1 MQISDLVR
9 QYNSAVSNGEPMTGK
24 MGVEKLVSALSELSQ
39 GNIFEGTINSVKGNV
54 VSLGLSN
61 GQQITARLDG
71 KVSLTEGQSMF
82 FQVKSNDGNYVQI
95 RPFMLDGAGANL
107 TLLDAL
113 KSANLP
119 TDTANLSMVNQMM
132 QQQMPIDKASLN
144 QMYHLMQANPQVNA
158 STIVQMVKLGIEITP
173 GNAAQFENYMSD
185 RQAITAAMDDFINEL
200 PEIMSDDDLSMYRLA
215 SQGRQI
221 INIVTDGL
229 KENTATAPG
238 NVLGEASN
246 EISGMAVNEATNEI
260 ANGSTEVAS
269 NEISG
274 VAVNEPADETAEAA
288 SNGTVNENT
297 GEVLNEAAGGDANE
311 PINGMRDI
319 IQTEETA
326 ENVLVPQK
334 PTENIAENSLGS
346 VMTDEQLKEL
356 NEQIKSLL
364 PDKAGNEISLY
375 SKDDSIVGT
384 LNDIKELLKNTAA
397 DKQTLLKLFS
407 GSGFKAMIKNALT
420 RQWMI
425 TPEQLKE
432 SDKQLTDK
440 IGRLYEKV
448 SEQLD
453 KMQEIIKSSGVVKE
467 NVSALAENIRGN
479 IEFMNQVNNVY
490 TYVQIPMKM
499 NGHSASGQLYVYTN
513 KKNIT
518 DPDKELS
525 AFLHLDMDNLGAT
538 DVSIKML
545 KKEVSTNFYMDNDE
559 SYILIERF
567 LPKLEEKLR
576 NKGYSCKLSVVNEK
590 HHVNF
595 VDDFL
600 KKDLPPAG
608 QLHRYSFDMRA

>member
-144 QMYHLMQANPQVNA
+144 QMYHLLQANPQVNA

-200 PEIMSDDDLSMYRLA
+200 PDIMSDDDLSMYRLA

-274 VAVNEPADETAEAA
+274 VAVKEPADETAEAA

-499 NGHSASGQLYVYTN
+499 NGHNASGQLYVYTN

>member
-144 QMYHLMQANPQVNA
+144 QMYHLLQANPQVNA

-200 PEIMSDDDLSMYRLA
+200 PEIMSDGDLSMYRLA

-229 KENTATAPG
+229 KENIDTAPG

-246 EISGMAVNEATNEI
+246 EISGMAVNEATNGNI
-260 ANGSTEVAS
+260 EVAS

-288 SNGTVNENT
+288 SNGTVNEST
-297 GEVLNEAAGGDANE
+297 GVVLNEAAGGDANE

-319 IQTEETA
+319 VQTEETA

-356 NEQIKSLL
+356 NEQLKSLL

-375 SKDDSIVGT
+375 AKDDSIVGT

-499 NGHSASGQLYVYTN
+499 NGHNASGQLYVYTN

>member
-1 MQISDLVR
+1 M
-9 QYNSAVSNGEPMTGK
+9 
-24 MGVEKLVSALSELSQ
+24 
-39 GNIFEGTINSVKGNV
+39 KGNV

-144 QMYHLMQANPQVNA
+144 QMYHLLQANPQVNA

-200 PEIMSDDDLSMYRLA
+200 PEIMSDGDLSMYRLA

-229 KENTATAPG
+229 KENIDTAPG

-246 EISGMAVNEATNEI
+246 EISGMAVNEATNGNI
-260 ANGSTEVAS
+260 EVAS

-297 GEVLNEAAGGDANE
+297 GVVLNEAAGGDANE

-319 IQTEETA
+319 VQTEETA

-356 NEQIKSLL
+356 NEQLKSLL

-375 SKDDSIVGT
+375 AKDDSIVGT

-499 NGHSASGQLYVYTN
+499 NGHNASGQLYVYTN

>member
-144 QMYHLMQANPQVNA
+144 QMYHLLQANPQVNA

-200 PEIMSDDDLSMYRLA
+200 PEIMSDGDLSMYRLA

-229 KENTATAPG
+229 KENIDTAPDKIFG
-238 NVLGEASN
+238 VASN
-246 EISGMAVNEATNEI
+246 EISGMAVNEA
-260 ANGSTEVAS
+260 ANGNIGVAS

-274 VAVNEPADETAEAA
+274 VAVNEPADENAEAA
-288 SNGTVNENT
+288 SNGTINENT
-297 GEVLNEAAGGDANE
+297 GVVLNEAAGGDANE

-356 NEQIKSLL
+356 NEQLKSLL

-448 SEQLD
+448 PEQLD

-499 NGHSASGQLYVYTN
+499 NGHNASGQLYVYTN

>member
-144 QMYHLMQANPQVNA
+144 QMYHLLQANPQVNA

-229 KENTATAPG
+229 KENTDMAPG

-246 EISGMAVNEATNEI
+246 EISGMAVNEAANEI

-274 VAVNEPADETAEAA
+274 VAVNEAADETAEAA

-297 GEVLNEAAGGDANE
+297 GVVLNEAAGGDANE

-326 ENVLVPQK
+326 ENVLMPQE

-356 NEQIKSLL
+356 NEQLKSLL

-432 SDKQLTDK
+432 NDKQLTDK

>member
-95 RPFMLDGAGANL
+95 RPFMVDGAGANL

-144 QMYHLMQANPQVNA
+144 QMYHLLQANPHVNA

-185 RQAITAAMDDFINEL
+185 RQAITAAMDEFINEL
-200 PEIMSDDDLSMYRLA
+200 PEIMSDGDLSMYRLA

-229 KENTATAPG
+229 KENIDTAPG

-246 EISGMAVNEATNEI
+246 EISGTAVNATANEI
-260 ANGSTEVAS
+260 ANESANGSTEVAS

-274 VAVNEPADETAEAA
+274 VAVNEPADETAE
-288 SNGTVNENT
+288 
-297 GEVLNEAAGGDANE
+297 
-311 PINGMRDI
+311 
-319 IQTEETA
+319 
-326 ENVLVPQK
+326 NVLLPQK

-346 VMTDEQLKEL
+346 VMTDEQLTEL
-356 NEQIKSLL
+356 NEQLKSLL

-384 LNDIKELLKNTAA
+384 LNDIKELLKNTTA

-440 IGRLYEKV
+440 IGCLYEKV

-453 KMQEIIKSSGVVKE
+453 KMQEIIKSSGAVKE

-499 NGHSASGQLYVYTN
+499 NGHNASGQLYVYTN

-538 DVSIKML
+538 DVSIKMF

>member
-144 QMYHLMQANPQVNA
+144 QMYHLLQANPQVNA

-200 PEIMSDDDLSMYRLA
+200 PEIMSDGDLSMYRLA

-229 KENTATAPG
+229 KENIDTAPG

-246 EISGMAVNEATNEI
+246 EISGMAVNEATNGNI
-260 ANGSTEVAS
+260 EVAS

-297 GEVLNEAAGGDANE
+297 GVVLNEAAGGDTNE

-319 IQTEETA
+319 VQTEETA

-356 NEQIKSLL
+356 NEQLKSLL

-375 SKDDSIVGT
+375 AKDDSIVGT

-499 NGHSASGQLYVYTN
+499 NGHNASGQLYVYTN

>member
-144 QMYHLMQANPQVNA
+144 QMYHLLQANSQVNA

-200 PEIMSDDDLSMYRLA
+200 PEIMSDGDLSMYRLA

-229 KENTATAPG
+229 KENTDTAPG

-246 EISGMAVNEATNEI
+246 EISGMAVNEAANEI

-274 VAVNEPADETAEAA
+274 VAVKEPADETAEAA

-319 IQTEETA
+319 IQTEENV

-397 DKQTLLKLFS
+397 DKQSLLKLFS

-499 NGHSASGQLYVYTN
+499 NGHNASGQLYVYTN

>member
-144 QMYHLMQANPQVNA
+144 QMYHLLQANPQVNA

-200 PEIMSDDDLSMYRLA
+200 PEIMSDGDLSMYRLA

-229 KENTATAPG
+229 KENIDTAPG

-246 EISGMAVNEATNEI
+246 EISGMAVNEATNGNI
-260 ANGSTEVAS
+260 EVAS

-297 GEVLNEAAGGDANE
+297 GVVLNEAAGGDANE

-319 IQTEETA
+319 VQTEETA

-375 SKDDSIVGT
+375 AKDDSIVGT

-499 NGHSASGQLYVYTN
+499 NGHNASGQLYVYTN

>member
-144 QMYHLMQANPQVNA
+144 QMYHLLQANPQVNA
-158 STIVQMVKLGIEITP
+158 STIVQMVKLGIGITP

-200 PEIMSDDDLSMYRLA
+200 PEIMSDGDLSMYRLA
-215 SQGRQI
+215 LQGRQI

-229 KENTATAPG
+229 KENTDTASDKIFG
-238 NVLGEASN
+238 VASS
-246 EISGMAVNEATNEI
+246 EISGMAVNEA
-260 ANGSTEVAS
+260 ANGNIGVAS
-269 NEISG
+269 
-274 VAVNEPADETAEAA
+274 NEPADETAEAA

-311 PINGMRDI
+311 PINGIRDI

-453 KMQEIIKSSGVVKE
+453 KMHEIIKSSGVVKE

-499 NGHSASGQLYVYTN
+499 NGHNASGQLYVYTN

>member
-95 RPFMLDGAGANL
+95 RQFMLDGAGANL

-144 QMYHLMQANPQVNA
+144 QMYHLLQANPQVNA

-185 RQAITAAMDDFINEL
+185 RQAITAAMDEFINEL
-200 PEIMSDDDLSMYRLA
+200 PEIMSDGDLSMYRLA

-229 KENTATAPG
+229 KENTVTAPG

-246 EISGMAVNEATNEI
+246 EISGMAVNEAANEI

-274 VAVNEPADETAEAA
+274 VAVKEPADENAEVASNEAA
-288 SNGTVNENT
+288 NENT
-297 GEVLNEAAGGDANE
+297 GAILNEAAGADANE

-319 IQTEETA
+319 IQMEET
-326 ENVLVPQK
+326 
-334 PTENIAENSLGS
+334 AENSLGS

-356 NEQIKSLL
+356 NEQLKSLL

-384 LNDIKELLKNTAA
+384 LNDIKELLKNTTA
-397 DKQTLLKLFS
+397 DKQSLLKLFS

-453 KMQEIIKSSGVVKE
+453 KMQEIIKSSGAVKE

-499 NGHSASGQLYVYTN
+499 NGHNASGQLYVYTN

>member
-82 FQVKSNDGNYVQI
+82 FQVKSNEGNYVQI

-144 QMYHLMQANPQVNA
+144 QMYHLLQANPQVNA

-200 PEIMSDDDLSMYRLA
+200 PEIMSDGDLSMYRLA

-229 KENTATAPG
+229 KENIDTAPDKIFG
-238 NVLGEASN
+238 VASN
-246 EISGMAVNEATNEI
+246 EISGMAVNEA
-260 ANGSTEVAS
+260 ANGNIGVAS

-274 VAVNEPADETAEAA
+274 VAVNEPADENAEAA
-288 SNGTVNENT
+288 SNGTINENT
-297 GEVLNEAAGGDANE
+297 GVVLNEAAGGDANE

-356 NEQIKSLL
+356 NEQLKSLL

-499 NGHSASGQLYVYTN
+499 NGHNASGQLYVYTN

>member
-82 FQVKSNDGNYVQI
+82 FQVKSNDGNFVQI

-144 QMYHLMQANPQVNA
+144 QMYHLLQANPQVNA

-200 PEIMSDDDLSMYRLA
+200 PEIMSDGDLSMYRLA

-246 EISGMAVNEATNEI
+246 EISGMAVNEAANEI

-274 VAVNEPADETAEAA
+274 VAVNGAADENAEVASNEAA
-288 SNGTVNENT
+288 NENT
-297 GEVLNEAAGGDANE
+297 GAVLNEAAGADANE

-326 ENVLVPQK
+326 EN
-334 PTENIAENSLGS
+334 SLGS

-356 NEQIKSLL
+356 NEQLKSLL

-384 LNDIKELLKNTAA
+384 LNDIKELLKNTTA
-397 DKQTLLKLFS
+397 DKQSLLKLFS

-453 KMQEIIKSSGVVKE
+453 KMQEIIKSSGAVKE

-499 NGHSASGQLYVYTN
+499 NGHNASGQLYVYTN

>member
-144 QMYHLMQANPQVNA
+144 QMYHLLQANPQVNA

-200 PEIMSDDDLSMYRLA
+200 PEIMSDGDLSMYRLA
-215 SQGRQI
+215 LQGRQI

-229 KENTATAPG
+229 KENTDTASDKIFG
-238 NVLGEASN
+238 VASS
-246 EISGMAVNEATNEI
+246 EISGMAVNEA
-260 ANGSTEVAS
+260 ANGNIGVAS
-269 NEISG
+269 
-274 VAVNEPADETAEAA
+274 NEPADETAEAA

-453 KMQEIIKSSGVVKE
+453 KMHEIIKSSGVVKE

-499 NGHSASGQLYVYTN
+499 NGHNASGQLYVYTN

>member
-1 MQISDLVR
+1 
-9 QYNSAVSNGEPMTGK
+9 
-24 MGVEKLVSALSELSQ
+24 
-39 GNIFEGTINSVKGNV
+39 
-54 VSLGLSN
+54 
-61 GQQITARLDG
+61 
-71 KVSLTEGQSMF
+71 MF

-132 QQQMPIDKASLN
+132 QQKMPIDKASLN
-144 QMYHLMQANPQVNA
+144 QMYHLLQANPQVNA

-200 PEIMSDDDLSMYRLA
+200 PEIMSDGDLSMYRLA

-229 KENTATAPG
+229 KENIDTAPG

-246 EISGMAVNEATNEI
+246 EISGMAVNEATNGNI
-260 ANGSTEVAS
+260 EVAS

-297 GEVLNEAAGGDANE
+297 GVVLNEAAGGDANE

-319 IQTEETA
+319 VQTEETA

-356 NEQIKSLL
+356 NEQLKSLL

-375 SKDDSIVGT
+375 AKDDSIVGT

-407 GSGFKAMIKNALT
+407 GN
-420 RQWMI
+420 
-425 TPEQLKE
+425 
-432 SDKQLTDK
+432 DKKRIDK
-440 IGRLYEKV
+440 
-448 SEQLD
+448 
-453 KMQEIIKSSGVVKE
+453 
-467 NVSALAENIRGN
+467 
-479 IEFMNQVNNVY
+479 
-490 TYVQIPMKM
+490 T
-499 NGHSASGQLYVYTN
+499 
-513 KKNIT
+513 
-518 DPDKELS
+518 
-525 AFLHLDMDNLGAT
+525 
-538 DVSIKML
+538 
-545 KKEVSTNFYMDNDE
+545 
-559 SYILIERF
+559 
-567 LPKLEEKLR
+567 
-576 NKGYSCKLSVVNEK
+576 
-590 HHVNF
+590 
-595 VDDFL
+595 VDD
-600 KKDLPPAG
+600 
-608 QLHRYSFDMRA
+608 HT

>member
-82 FQVKSNDGNYVQI
+82 FQVKSNDGKYVQI

-144 QMYHLMQANPQVNA
+144 QMYHLLQANPQVNA

-200 PEIMSDDDLSMYRLA
+200 PEIMSDGDLSMYRLA
-215 SQGRQI
+215 LQGRQI

-229 KENTATAPG
+229 KENTDTASDKIFG
-238 NVLGEASN
+238 VASS
-246 EISGMAVNEATNEI
+246 EISGMAVNEA
-260 ANGSTEVAS
+260 ANGNIGVAS
-269 NEISG
+269 
-274 VAVNEPADETAEAA
+274 NEPADENAEAA

-499 NGHSASGQLYVYTN
+499 NGHNASGQLYVYTN

>member
-144 QMYHLMQANPQVNA
+144 QMYHLLQANPQVNA

-200 PEIMSDDDLSMYRLA
+200 PEIMSDGDLSMYRLA

-229 KENTATAPG
+229 KENIDTAPG

-246 EISGMAVNEATNEI
+246 EISGMAVNEATNGNI
-260 ANGSTEVAS
+260 EVAS

-297 GEVLNEAAGGDANE
+297 GVVLNEAAGGDANE

-319 IQTEETA
+319 VQTEETA

-356 NEQIKSLL
+356 NEQLKSLL

-375 SKDDSIVGT
+375 AKDDSIVGT

-467 NVSALAENIRGN
+467 NVSGLAENIRGN

-499 NGHSASGQLYVYTN
+499 NGHNASGQLYVYTN

>member
-144 QMYHLMQANPQVNA
+144 QMYHLLQANPQVNA

-200 PEIMSDDDLSMYRLA
+200 PEIMSDGDLSMYRLA

-229 KENTATAPG
+229 KENIDTAPG

-246 EISGMAVNEATNEI
+246 EISGMAVNEATNGNI
-260 ANGSTEVAS
+260 EVAS

-297 GEVLNEAAGGDANE
+297 GVVLNEAAGGDANE

-319 IQTEETA
+319 VQTEETA

-356 NEQIKSLL
+356 NKQLKSLL

-375 SKDDSIVGT
+375 AKDDSIVGT

-499 NGHSASGQLYVYTN
+499 NGHNASGQLYVYTN

-538 DVSIKML
+538 DVSIKMF

>member
-144 QMYHLMQANPQVNA
+144 QMYHLLQANPQVNA

-200 PEIMSDDDLSMYRLA
+200 PEIMSDGDLSMYRLA

-229 KENTATAPG
+229 KENIDTAPG

-246 EISGMAVNEATNEI
+246 EISGMAVNEATNGNI
-260 ANGSTEVAS
+260 EVAS

-297 GEVLNEAAGGDANE
+297 GVVLNEAAGGEANE

-326 ENVLVPQK
+326 ENVLLPQK

-356 NEQIKSLL
+356 NEQLKSLL

-375 SKDDSIVGT
+375 AKDDSIVGT

-499 NGHSASGQLYVYTN
+499 NGHNASGQLYVYTN

-559 SYILIERF
+559 SYVLIERF

>member
-24 MGVEKLVSALSELSQ
+24 MGVEKLVSTLSELSQ

-144 QMYHLMQANPQVNA
+144 QMYHLLQANPQVNA

-200 PEIMSDDDLSMYRLA
+200 PEIMSDGDLSMYRLA

-229 KENTATAPG
+229 KENIDTAPG

-246 EISGMAVNEATNEI
+246 EISGMAVNEATNGNI
-260 ANGSTEVAS
+260 EVAS

-297 GEVLNEAAGGDANE
+297 GVVLNEAAGGDANE

-319 IQTEETA
+319 VQTEETA

-356 NEQIKSLL
+356 NEQLKSLL

-375 SKDDSIVGT
+375 AKDDSIVGT

-499 NGHSASGQLYVYTN
+499 NGHNASGQLYVYTN

>member
-144 QMYHLMQANPQVNA
+144 QMYHLLQANPQVNA

-200 PEIMSDDDLSMYRLA
+200 PEIMSDGDLSMYRLA
-215 SQGRQI
+215 LQGRQI

-229 KENTATAPG
+229 KENTDTASDKIFG
-238 NVLGEASN
+238 VASS
-246 EISGMAVNEATNEI
+246 EISGMAVNEA
-260 ANGSTEVAS
+260 ANGNIGVAS
-269 NEISG
+269 
-274 VAVNEPADETAEAA
+274 NEPADETAEAA

-397 DKQTLLKLFS
+397 DKQTLIKLFS

-499 NGHSASGQLYVYTN
+499 NGHNASGQLYVYTN

>member
-113 KSANLP
+113 KSANLS

-144 QMYHLMQANPQVNA
+144 QMYHLLQANPQVNA

-200 PEIMSDDDLSMYRLA
+200 PEIMSDGDLSMYRLA

-229 KENTATAPG
+229 KENIDTAPG

-246 EISGMAVNEATNEI
+246 EISGMAVNEATNGNI
-260 ANGSTEVAS
+260 EVAS

-297 GEVLNEAAGGDANE
+297 GVVLNEAAGGDANE

-319 IQTEETA
+319 VQTEETA

-356 NEQIKSLL
+356 NEQLKSLL

-375 SKDDSIVGT
+375 AKDDSIVGT

-499 NGHSASGQLYVYTN
+499 NGHNASGQLYVYTN

>member
-144 QMYHLMQANPQVNA
+144 QLYHLLQANPQVNA

-200 PEIMSDDDLSMYRLA
+200 PEIMSDGDLSMYRLA

-229 KENTATAPG
+229 KENIDTAPDKIFG
-238 NVLGEASN
+238 VASN
-246 EISGMAVNEATNEI
+246 EISGMAVNEA
-260 ANGSTEVAS
+260 ANGNIGVAS

-274 VAVNEPADETAEAA
+274 VAVNEPADENAEAA
-288 SNGTVNENT
+288 SNGTINENT
-297 GEVLNEAAGGDANE
+297 GVVLNEAAGGDANE

-356 NEQIKSLL
+356 NEQLKSLL

-499 NGHSASGQLYVYTN
+499 NGHNASGQLYVYTN

>member
-144 QMYHLMQANPQVNA
+144 QMYHLLQAIPQVNA

-185 RQAITAAMDDFINEL
+185 RQAITAAMDEFINEL
-200 PEIMSDDDLSMYRLA
+200 PEIMSDGDLSMYRLA

-229 KENTATAPG
+229 KENTVTAPG

-246 EISGMAVNEATNEI
+246 EISGMAVNEAANEI

-274 VAVNEPADETAEAA
+274 VAVKEPADENAEVASNEAA
-288 SNGTVNENT
+288 NENT
-297 GEVLNEAAGGDANE
+297 GAILNEAAGADANE

-319 IQTEETA
+319 IQMEET
-326 ENVLVPQK
+326 
-334 PTENIAENSLGS
+334 AENSLGS

-356 NEQIKSLL
+356 NEQLKSLL

-384 LNDIKELLKNTAA
+384 LNDIKELLKNTTA
-397 DKQTLLKLFS
+397 DKQSLLKLFS

-453 KMQEIIKSSGVVKE
+453 KMQEIIKSSGAVKE

-499 NGHSASGQLYVYTN
+499 NGHNASGQLYVYTN

>member
-200 PEIMSDDDLSMYRLA
+200 PEIMSDGDLSMYRLA
-215 SQGRQI
+215 LQGRQI

-229 KENTATAPG
+229 KENTDTASDKIFG
-238 NVLGEASN
+238 VASS
-246 EISGMAVNEATNEI
+246 EISGMAVNEA
-260 ANGSTEVAS
+260 ANGNIGVAS
-269 NEISG
+269 
-274 VAVNEPADETAEAA
+274 NEPADETAEAA

-499 NGHSASGQLYVYTN
+499 NGHNASGQLYVYTN

>member
-144 QMYHLMQANPQVNA
+144 QMYHLLQANPQVNA

-200 PEIMSDDDLSMYRLA
+200 PEIMSDGDLSMYRLA
-215 SQGRQI
+215 LQGRQI

-229 KENTATAPG
+229 KENTDTASDKIFG
-238 NVLGEASN
+238 VASS
-246 EISGMAVNEATNEI
+246 EISGMAVNEA
-260 ANGSTEVAS
+260 ANGNIGVAS
-269 NEISG
+269 
-274 VAVNEPADETAEAA
+274 NEPADETAEAA

-432 SDKQLTDK
+432 SDKQLTNK

-499 NGHSASGQLYVYTN
+499 NGHNASGQLYVYTN

>member
-144 QMYHLMQANPQVNA
+144 QMYHLLQANPQVNA

-229 KENTATAPG
+229 KENTDMAPG

-246 EISGMAVNEATNEI
+246 EISGMAVNEAANEI

-274 VAVNEPADETAEAA
+274 VAVNEAADETAEAA

-297 GEVLNEAAGGDANE
+297 GVVLNEAAGGDANE

-326 ENVLVPQK
+326 ENVLMPQE

-356 NEQIKSLL
+356 NEQLKSLL

-432 SDKQLTDK
+432 NDKQLTDK

-499 NGHSASGQLYVYTN
+499 NGHNASGQLYVYTN

>member
-24 MGVEKLVSALSELSQ
+24 MGVEKLVSDLSELSQ

-144 QMYHLMQANPQVNA
+144 QMYHLLQANPQVNA

-200 PEIMSDDDLSMYRLA
+200 PEIMSDGDLSMYRLA

-229 KENTATAPG
+229 KENIDTAPG

-246 EISGMAVNEATNEI
+246 EISGMAVNEATNGNI
-260 ANGSTEVAS
+260 EVAS

-297 GEVLNEAAGGDANE
+297 GVVLNEAAGGDANE

-319 IQTEETA
+319 VQTEETA

-356 NEQIKSLL
+356 NEQLKSLL

-375 SKDDSIVGT
+375 AKDDSIVGT

-499 NGHSASGQLYVYTN
+499 NGHNASGQLYVYTN

-538 DVSIKML
+538 DVSIKMF

>member
-144 QMYHLMQANPQVNA
+144 QMYHLLQANPQVNA

-200 PEIMSDDDLSMYRLA
+200 PEIMSDGDLSMYRLA

-229 KENTATAPG
+229 KENIDTAPG

-246 EISGMAVNEATNEI
+246 EISGMAVNEATNGNI
-260 ANGSTEVAS
+260 EVAS

-297 GEVLNEAAGGDANE
+297 GVVLNEAAGGDANE

-356 NEQIKSLL
+356 NEQLKSLL

-567 LPKLEEKLR
+567 LPKLEEKLI
-576 NKGYSCKLSVVNEK
+576 NKG
-590 HHVNF
+590 
-595 VDDFL
+595 
-600 KKDLPPAG
+600 
-608 QLHRYSFDMRA
+608 

>member
-1 MQISDLVR
+1 
-9 QYNSAVSNGEPMTGK
+9 
-24 MGVEKLVSALSELSQ
+24 
-39 GNIFEGTINSVKGNV
+39 
-54 VSLGLSN
+54 
-61 GQQITARLDG
+61 
-71 KVSLTEGQSMF
+71 
-82 FQVKSNDGNYVQI
+82 
-95 RPFMLDGAGANL
+95 
-107 TLLDAL
+107 
-113 KSANLP
+113 
-119 TDTANLSMVNQMM
+119 
-132 QQQMPIDKASLN
+132 
-144 QMYHLMQANPQVNA
+144 
-158 STIVQMVKLGIEITP
+158 
-173 GNAAQFENYMSD
+173 
-185 RQAITAAMDDFINEL
+185 
-200 PEIMSDDDLSMYRLA
+200 
-215 SQGRQI
+215 
-221 INIVTDGL
+221 
-229 KENTATAPG
+229 
-238 NVLGEASN
+238 
-246 EISGMAVNEATNEI
+246 
-260 ANGSTEVAS
+260 
-269 NEISG
+269 
-274 VAVNEPADETAEAA
+274 
-288 SNGTVNENT
+288 
-297 GEVLNEAAGGDANE
+297 
-311 PINGMRDI
+311 
-319 IQTEETA
+319 
-326 ENVLVPQK
+326 
-334 PTENIAENSLGS
+334 
-346 VMTDEQLKEL
+346 
-356 NEQIKSLL
+356 
-364 PDKAGNEISLY
+364 
-375 SKDDSIVGT
+375 
-384 LNDIKELLKNTAA
+384 
-397 DKQTLLKLFS
+397 
-407 GSGFKAMIKNALT
+407 MIKNALT

-499 NGHSASGQLYVYTN
+499 NGHNASGQLYVYTN

-538 DVSIKML
+538 DVSIKMF

>member
-95 RPFMLDGAGANL
+95 RPFMVDGAGANL

-144 QMYHLMQANPQVNA
+144 QMYHLLQANPQVNA

-185 RQAITAAMDDFINEL
+185 RQAITAAMDEFINEL
-200 PEIMSDDDLSMYRLA
+200 PEIMSDGDLSMYRLA

-229 KENTATAPG
+229 KENTDAAPG
-238 NVLGEASN
+238 NVLGE
-246 EISGMAVNEATNEI
+246 
-260 ANGSTEVAS
+260 AS

-288 SNGTVNENT
+288 SNGTANENT
-297 GEVLNEAAGGDANE
+297 GVVLNEAAGGNVNE

-319 IQTEETA
+319 TQTGETA
-326 ENVLVPQK
+326 ENVLLPQK

-346 VMTDEQLKEL
+346 VMTDEQLTEL
-356 NEQIKSLL
+356 NEQLKSLL

-384 LNDIKELLKNTAA
+384 LNDIKELLKNTTA

-453 KMQEIIKSSGVVKE
+453 KMQEIIKSSGAVKE

-499 NGHSASGQLYVYTN
+499 NGHNASGQLYVYTN

>member
-144 QMYHLMQANPQVNA
+144 QMYHLLQANPQVNA

-200 PEIMSDDDLSMYRLA
+200 PEIMSDGDLSMYRLA

-229 KENTATAPG
+229 KENIDTAPG

-246 EISGMAVNEATNEI
+246 EISGMAVNEATNGNI
-260 ANGSTEVAS
+260 EVAS

-297 GEVLNEAAGGDANE
+297 GVVLNEAAGGDANE

-319 IQTEETA
+319 VQTEETA

-356 NEQIKSLL
+356 NEQLKSLL

-375 SKDDSIVGT
+375 AKDDSIVGT

-499 NGHSASGQLYVYTN
+499 NGHNASGQLYVYTN

-538 DVSIKML
+538 DVSIKMF

>member
-144 QMYHLMQANPQVNA
+144 QMYHLLQANPQVNA
-158 STIVQMVKLGIEITP
+158 STIVQMVKLGIGITP

-200 PEIMSDDDLSMYRLA
+200 PEIMSDGDLSMYRLA
-215 SQGRQI
+215 LQGRQI

-229 KENTATAPG
+229 KENTDTASDKIFG
-238 NVLGEASN
+238 VASS
-246 EISGMAVNEATNEI
+246 EISGMAVNEA
-260 ANGSTEVAS
+260 ANGNIGVAS
-269 NEISG
+269 
-274 VAVNEPADETAEAA
+274 NEPADETAEAA

-311 PINGMRDI
+311 PINGIRDI

-499 NGHSASGQLYVYTN
+499 NGHNASGQLYVYTN
-513 KKNIT
+513 KKDIT

>member
-144 QMYHLMQANPQVNA
+144 QMYHLLQANPHVNA

-185 RQAITAAMDDFINEL
+185 RQAITAAMDEFINEL
-200 PEIMSDDDLSMYRLA
+200 PEIMSDGDLSMYRLA

-229 KENTATAPG
+229 KENTVTAPG

-246 EISGMAVNEATNEI
+246 EISGMAVNEAANEI

-274 VAVNEPADETAEAA
+274 VAVKEPADENAEVASNEAA
-288 SNGTVNENT
+288 NENT
-297 GEVLNEAAGGDANE
+297 GAILNEAAGADANE

-319 IQTEETA
+319 IQMEET
-326 ENVLVPQK
+326 
-334 PTENIAENSLGS
+334 AENSLGS

-356 NEQIKSLL
+356 NEQLKSLL

-384 LNDIKELLKNTAA
+384 LNDIKELLKNTTA
-397 DKQTLLKLFS
+397 DKQSLLKLFS

-453 KMQEIIKSSGVVKE
+453 KMQEIIKSSGAVKE

-499 NGHSASGQLYVYTN
+499 NGHNASGQLYVYTN

>member
-144 QMYHLMQANPQVNA
+144 QMYHLLQANPQVNA
-158 STIVQMVKLGIEITP
+158 STIVQMVKLGIGITP

-200 PEIMSDDDLSMYRLA
+200 PEIMSDGDLSMYRLA
-215 SQGRQI
+215 LQGRQI

-229 KENTATAPG
+229 KENTDTASDKIFG
-238 NVLGEASN
+238 VASS
-246 EISGMAVNEATNEI
+246 EISGMAVNEA
-260 ANGSTEVAS
+260 ANGNIGVAS
-269 NEISG
+269 
-274 VAVNEPADETAEAA
+274 NEPADETAEAA

-453 KMQEIIKSSGVVKE
+453 KMHEIIKSSGVVKE

-499 NGHSASGQLYVYTN
+499 NGHNASGQLYVYTN

>member
-144 QMYHLMQANPQVNA
+144 QMYHLLQANPQVNA

-200 PEIMSDDDLSMYRLA
+200 PEIMSDGDLSMYRLA

-229 KENTATAPG
+229 KENIDTAPDKIFG
-238 NVLGEASN
+238 VASN
-246 EISGMAVNEATNEI
+246 EISGMAVNEA
-260 ANGSTEVAS
+260 ANGNIGVAS

-297 GEVLNEAAGGDANE
+297 GVVLNEAAGGDANE

-319 IQTEETA
+319 VQTEETA

-356 NEQIKSLL
+356 NEQLKSLL

-375 SKDDSIVGT
+375 AKDDSIVGT

-499 NGHSASGQLYVYTN
+499 NGHNASGQLYVYTN

>member
-144 QMYHLMQANPQVNA
+144 QMYHLLQANPQVNA

-200 PEIMSDDDLSMYRLA
+200 PEIMSDGDLSMYRLA

-229 KENTATAPG
+229 KENIDTAPG

-246 EISGMAVNEATNEI
+246 EISGMAVNEATNGNI
-260 ANGSTEVAS
+260 EVAS

-297 GEVLNEAAGGDANE
+297 GVVLNEAAGGDANE

-319 IQTEETA
+319 VQTEETA

-356 NEQIKSLL
+356 NEQLKSLL

-375 SKDDSIVGT
+375 AKDDSIVGT

-499 NGHSASGQLYVYTN
+499 NGHNASGQLYVYTN

-525 AFLHLDMDNLGAT
+525 AFLHFDMDNLGAT

>member
-144 QMYHLMQANPQVNA
+144 QMYHLLQANPQVNA

-200 PEIMSDDDLSMYRLA
+200 PEIMSDGDLSMYRLA

-229 KENTATAPG
+229 KENIDTAPDKIFG
-238 NVLGEASN
+238 VASN
-246 EISGMAVNEATNEI
+246 EISGMAVNEA
-260 ANGSTEVAS
+260 ANGNIGVAS

-288 SNGTVNENT
+288 SNGTINENT
-297 GEVLNEAAGGDANE
+297 GVVLNEAAGGDANE

-356 NEQIKSLL
+356 NEQLKSLL

-499 NGHSASGQLYVYTN
+499 NGHNASGQLYVYTN

>member
-144 QMYHLMQANPQVNA
+144 QMYHLLQANPQVNA

-200 PEIMSDDDLSMYRLA
+200 PEIMSDGDLSMYRLA

-229 KENTATAPG
+229 KENIDTAPG

-246 EISGMAVNEATNEI
+246 EISGMAVNEATNGNI
-260 ANGSTEVAS
+260 EVAS

-297 GEVLNEAAGGDANE
+297 GVVLNEAAGGDANE

-319 IQTEETA
+319 VQTEETA

-356 NEQIKSLL
+356 NEQLKSLL

-375 SKDDSIVGT
+375 AKDDSIVGT

-499 NGHSASGQLYVYTN
+499 NGHNASGQLYVYTN

-567 LPKLEEKLR
+567 CQ
-576 NKGYSCKLSVVNEK
+576 N
-590 HHVNF
+590 
-595 VDDFL
+595 L
-600 KKDLPPAG
+600 KKNLETKDTAV
-608 QLHRYSFDMRA
+608 SFRW

>member
-144 QMYHLMQANPQVNA
+144 QMYHLLQANPQVNA

-200 PEIMSDDDLSMYRLA
+200 PEIMSDGDLSMYRLA

-229 KENTATAPG
+229 KENIDTAPG

-246 EISGMAVNEATNEI
+246 EISGMAVNEATNGNI
-260 ANGSTEVAS
+260 EVAS

-297 GEVLNEAAGGDANE
+297 GVVLNEAAGGDANE

-319 IQTEETA
+319 VQTEETA

-356 NEQIKSLL
+356 NEQLKSLL

-375 SKDDSIVGT
+375 AKDDSIVGT

-499 NGHSASGQLYVYTN
+499 NGHNASGQLYVYTN

-518 DPDKELS
+518 DPDKKLS

-538 DVSIKML
+538 DVSIKMF